1 MPGQPWVNN
10 VPHVADGQRVD
21 ARNTGTPTRAL
32 EQQTAYLKAR
42 LDALEAGEG
51 VYHYE
56 VTCEAEALVGQPVYF
71 NTEAQRFE
79 RALAAIDTDAEGG
92 LVPADSCNV
101 VGVVWYKHNST
112 KCDLLTFGK
121 GQVSLANAVDGDVA
135 PGHYY
140 LSGREPGKLTLQKP
154 GVTVPVLVATGAD
167 DIVYAH
173 PQLRDLAESHVHYRF
188 ELYLQPAGTVVPPA
202 GGDRH
207 VIDPADPNDPGW
219 LPADHDTFQG
229 LAPGAAAFGYNLDQH
244 PELARIWPP
253 LPGDAVAVTL
263 FRETDGNGVE
273 LPVGLDGLVAIDR
286 HGIWWMSDCEGD
298 VPWET
303 GLNTSGSSA
312 VSSASSHTSQ
322 SAPECPRV
330 KKRKL
335 VLSFARVRYATD
347 KSVVTSL
354 EVADPDGPIK
364 VTDCDGRPARTGA
377 LLIKYDAT
385 AAIEKEDAAGSLVFK
400 AFGETGKVQRGR
412 VVEGV
417 RSTTGRIA
425 VTGSAV
431 HKVGTKTFQQGL
443 LEITFDAEPENRV
456 LNPQTVRVDDAKD
469 RYYQDVMYL
478 GLPPDQ
484 ASGLRYKFKLP
495 AADALPTSAELK
507 LRVLLFARQAGT
519 LPDLTLTYRRIPRPS
534 GNDPLPTSETSL
546 TIATGVAV
554 AQDDYLEVESENI
567 AGVAEGDI
575 VMFSLTREAGDG
587 YAGEVGVLDAVAV
600 LVPGS

>member
-1 MPGQPWVNN
+1 MAGKPWVKN

-21 ARNTGTPTRAL
+21 AQNTGTPTRAL

-42 LDALEAGEG
+42 LEALEAGEG
-51 VYHYE
+51 VYLYE
-56 VTCEAEALVGQPVYF
+56 VTCETDALVGQPVFF
-71 NTEAQRFE
+71 NTETQRFE
-79 RALAAIDTDAEGG
+79 RALAAIDTDADGG
-92 LVPADSCNV
+92 LIPADSCNV

-112 KCDLLTFGK
+112 LCDLLTYGK
-121 GQVSLANAVDGDVA
+121 GQVPLANAVDGDIA

-140 LSGREPGKLTLQKP
+140 LSGREAGKLTLQKP
-154 GVTVPVLVATGAD
+154 GVTVPVLVSTGVD

-173 PQLRDLAESHVHYRF
+173 PQLRDLAESHVHHRF
-188 ELYLQPAGTVVPPA
+188 ELYLQPAGTTVPPS
-202 GGDRH
+202 GGGRH

-219 LPADHDTFQG
+219 LPADHETFQG
-229 LAPGAAAFGYNLDQH
+229 LAPKLAAFGYNLDQH

-263 FRETDGNGVE
+263 FRETDGHGVE
-273 LPVGLDGLVAIDR
+273 LPVGLDGLVFIDR
-286 HGIWWMSDCEGD
+286 NGIWWMSDCEGD
-298 VPWET
+298 VPWQT
-303 GLNTSGSSA
+303 DFSNSGSSA
-312 VSSASSHTSQ
+312 VSSASSNTSQ
-322 SAPECPRV
+322 TAPECPRA
-330 KKRKL
+330 KARKL

-347 KSVVTSL
+347 RSAVTSL
-354 EVADPDGPIK
+354 EVADPTGPIT
-364 VTDCDGRPARTGA
+364 VTDCDGKPARTGS
-377 LLIKYDAT
+377 LLLKYDAT
-385 AAIEKEDAAGSLVFK
+385 AAIEKDDLSGSLVFK
-400 AFGETGKVQRGR
+400 AYGPTGKVQRGR
-412 VVEGV
+412 VTEGV

-425 VTGSAV
+425 VAGTATV
-431 HKVGTKTFQQGL
+431 KVGTKTYQAGL
-443 LEITFDAEPENRV
+443 LELTFDAEPENRV

-495 AADALPTSAELK
+495 AADALPASAELK

-519 LPDLTLTYRRIPRPS
+519 LPDLTLTYRRIPRPA

-546 TIATGVAV
+546 TIATGIAV
-554 AQDDYLEVESENI
+554 AQDEYLEVESENI
-567 AGVAEGDI
+567 AGVVEGDI
-575 VMFSLTREAGDG
+575 VMFSLTRAAGDG